1 MNNFDLKNFL
11 TENKLTTN
19 SRIDEGE
26 KVDLYK
32 PLPKLGKPLKDI
44 GMEINDKLKGMGY
57 QTKLVNDMNQFS
69 DILEK
74 NEDKKMA
81 TLYYQTYQSGNSM
94 LEIRVHQNNADDLKK
109 IVGSYNFPE
118 ENGGYQGAFV
128 NGGLVRAT
136 IHASERKE

>member
-19 SRIDEGE
+19 SRMDEGE
-26 KVDLYK
+26 KVDFYK

-57 QTKLVNDMNQFS
+57 QTKLVNDMVQFS

-74 NEDKKMA
+74 NKDKKMA
-81 TLYYQTYQSGNSM
+81 TLYYQRFQSGNTM

-109 IVGSYNFPE
+109 IVSSYNFPE
-118 ENGGYQGAFV
+118 ENGGYKGAFV
-128 NGGLVRAT
+128 SGGLVRAT
-136 IHASERKE
+136 IHASEREE